1 MSSLHNIILISFRL
15 FFVLWSLLLP
25 SETFSFLR
33 HSCSKKFYYRSK
45 ITSNR
50 LHDTKTRRKEN
61 KIIFWRLLSVSQLFK
76 AWKLAPELMNG
87 RELHS
92 CASISNGQETS
103 KYVLKHKSAHK
114 LGANLVRH
122 WWQKCSFCQNF
133 KLNPKGL
140 RHLQLLIDNLETCLH
155 LSKGWNVSSRQL
167 KI

>member
-103 KYVLKHKSAHK
+103 KYVLKHRKCPQVRGKSSETLMTK
-114 LGANLVRH
+114 VLLLPKF
-122 WWQKCSFCQNF
+122 QTE
-133 KLNPKGL
+133 PKGSKTFTITYWQFRNML
-140 RHLQLLIDNLETCLH
+140 TLI
-155 LSKGWNVSSRQL
+155 
-167 KI
+167 